1 MLRLLGPAADTAT
14 GIDISREMLM
24 LARSNLHAA
33 GLDHLTVRQGN
44 MYQLR
49 FADGSF
55 DTVSIDQVLYQAE
68 QPADVLRE
76 AARVLKPG
84 GRLLV
89 VEYLTGEGV
98 PDGLGPGEIPITGE
112 RLAGWL
118 AEAGLDREARERVA
132 ARPWA
137 LVISVARRPEHEQ
150 AAAA

>member
-1 MLRLLGPAADTAT
+1 
-14 GIDISREMLM
+14 
-24 LARSNLHAA
+24 
-33 GLDHLTVRQGN
+33 
-44 MYQLR
+44 
-49 FADGSF
+49 
-55 DTVSIDQVLYQAE
+55 VSIDQVLYQAE

-132 ARPWA
+132 ARPW
-137 LVISVARRPEHEQ
+137 R
-150 AAAA
+150 AACVNAFS